1 MSVAGRKRRITD
13 EQVKRIRNWK
23 PLAGLA
29 RDLGISV
36 QMASAIRGRRYRF
49 KQPSP

>member
-1 MSVAGRKRRITD
+1 MSTIGRKRRITD
-13 EQVKRIRNWK
+13 EQVKRIRQWK

-29 RDLGISV
+29 RDLGVSIRMV
-36 QMASAIRGRRYRF
+36 SAIRNDRYKF